1 MTTHLTARHIAGRN
15 GQPLA
20 EVNGLPGLDALMTVQ
35 QLGDLSRQLKQ
46 IKNDA
51 QSGVRG
57 MRRYPE
63 DEEQSNEY

>member
-1 MTTHLTARHIAGRN
+1 MTTQLTARHITGRN

-35 QLGDLSRQLKQ
+35 QLDDLSRQLKQ

-63 DEEQSNEY
+63 TEEQSNEN

>member
-1 MTTHLTARHIAGRN
+1 MTTQLTARHIAGRN

-35 QLGDLSRQLKQ
+35 QLDDLSRQLKQ

-63 DEEQSNEY
+63 DEVQSNEY

>member
-1 MTTHLTARHIAGRN
+1 MTTQLTAQHITGRN
-15 GQPLA
+15 GQPLVV
-20 EVNGLPGLDALMTVQ
+20 VNGLPGLDAQMTMQ
-35 QLGDLSRQLKQ
+35 ELDDLSRQLEQ

-63 DEEQSNEY
+63 TEEQSNE